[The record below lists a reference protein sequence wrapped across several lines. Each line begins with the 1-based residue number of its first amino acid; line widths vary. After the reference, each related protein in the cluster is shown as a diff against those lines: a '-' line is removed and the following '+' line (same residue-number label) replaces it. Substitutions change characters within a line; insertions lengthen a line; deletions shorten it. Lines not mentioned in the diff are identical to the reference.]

1 MTNTTPDNPE
11 NVQTEDWAGEMGQK
25 WLKNLPR
32 FEGMIEPI
40 GDALL
45 ARANYREGES
55 VLDIGFGGGATTIAI
70 AEAVAPTGKVMG
82 VDISPDLAD
91 AARDRATKAGITN
104 AQFTCADAA
113 TVQLKD
119 APYDRLCSRFG
130 SMFFEDPVAAF
141 TNLHG
146 LLRSGSRIDLAIW
159 GPPRDNLWMM
169 EMMSVVKSHVEVPP
183 AIPRAPGPFAFEDL
197 EYLNEILATAGFSDV
212 SVDTYKG
219 LQPIGGPEATPQEAV
234 DFVLGSMAAGRLL
247 KEEGDD
253 VFRNASDDLV
263 ALFEKH
269 HVTDKGVMMKA
280 KAWLVS
286 GIAE

>member
-1 MTNTTPDNPE
+1 MTDAIPDNPE
-11 NVQTEDWAGEMGQK
+11 NVQTEDWAGDMGKK
-25 WLKNLPR
+25 WLSNLSR

-45 ARANYREGES
+45 ALADYRAGER

-70 AEAVAPTGKVMG
+70 AEAVAPNGKVMG

-91 AARDRATKAGITN
+91 AASDRATKAGITN

-113 TVQLKD
+113 AVQLED
-119 APYDRLCSRFG
+119 APYDRLFSRFG
-130 SMFFEDPVAAF
+130 SMFFDKPKAAF
-141 TNLHG
+141 SNLHG
-146 LLRSGSRIDLAIW
+146 LLLSGGRIDLAVW

-197 EYLNEILATAGFSDV
+197 EYLNEILASAGFSDV
-212 SVDTYKG
+212 DIDTYEG
-219 LQPIGGPEATPQEAV
+219 LQPIGGPGAKPQEAV
-234 DFVLGSMAAGRLL
+234 DFALASMAAGRLL
-247 KEEGDD
+247 KEKGDD
-253 VFRNASDDLV
+253 VLHKASDELV
-263 ALFEKH
+263 SLFKEH
-269 HVTDKGVMMKA
+269 QVPGKGVMMKA

-286 GIAE
+286 ATA